1 MALERSPGHAT
12 GYTQT
17 GRFYPSRSSITRVFP
32 ITLLLLVLSL
42 LPSGR
47 VFAGPFD
54 QADTPT
60 AAQVIKAVN
69 KLRLDQGLSPLNVHP
84 VLMQVA
90 QIEVNGIA
98 NGMPGH
104 WRPDGLTLGQWL
116 ILLGYPLAG
125 DLSQDGFRSENW
137 LMARSADEAIQAW
150 KGDGEHSNTML
161 SPDRSDIGVGIAV
174 GKNAAGI
181 LAAGDQVFIVLVTAL
196 QTSSGKMQSA
206 ADPLLTQ
213 VAYSKSGA
221 AEGSLMSQY
230 MKPVALSTARP
241 DGDVIH
247 KIQYGQSLWSIAI
260 AYQTT
265 IDQIRAW
272 NNLGQD
278 TTIYEGQ
285 VLLVQKSATQ
295 PPAATLTPLAFSTP
309 LSTANERRAT
319 SSSTATA
326 LPASMSSGEDIPSQ
340 SPSIGTRAGLILVLV
355 ASGGLIAVLLMQRR
369 N

>member
-1 MALERSPGHAT
+1 
-12 GYTQT
+12 
-17 GRFYPSRSSITRVFP
+17 
-32 ITLLLLVLSL
+32 
-42 LPSGR
+42 
-47 VFAGPFD
+47 
-54 QADTPT
+54 
-60 AAQVIKAVN
+60 
-69 KLRLDQGLSPLNVHP
+69 
-84 VLMQVA
+84 
-90 QIEVNGIA
+90 
-98 NGMPGH
+98 
-104 WRPDGLTLGQWL
+104 L
-116 ILLGYPLAG
+116 ISLGYPLAG

-137 LMARSADEAIQAW
+137 TAARSADEAIQAW

-161 SPDRSDIGVGIAV
+161 SPDRSDIGVGIFV
-174 GKNAAGI
+174 
-181 LAAGDQVFIVLVTAL
+181 GDQVFIVLITAL

-213 VAYSKSGA
+213 VASTKSGA
-221 AEGSLMSQY
+221 TEGSLMSQY

-260 AYQTT
+260 AYHTT

-295 PPAATLTPLAFSTP
+295 PPAATLTPRASSTP
-309 LSTANERRAT
+309 LSTAIERRAT
-319 SSSTATA
+319 SSSTATV
-326 LPASMSSGEDIPSQ
+326 LPASMSTGEDIPSQ
-340 SPSIGTRAGLILVLV
+340 SPAIGIRAGLILVLV

>member
-1 MALERSPGHAT
+1 
-12 GYTQT
+12 
-17 GRFYPSRSSITRVFP
+17 
-32 ITLLLLVLSL
+32 
-42 LPSGR
+42 
-47 VFAGPFD
+47 
-54 QADTPT
+54 
-60 AAQVIKAVN
+60 
-69 KLRLDQGLSPLNVHP
+69 
-84 VLMQVA
+84 MQVA
-90 QIEVNGIA
+90 QIEVDGIA

-116 ILLGYPLAG
+116 ISLGYPLAG

-137 LMARSADEAIQAW
+137 TAARSADEAIQAW
-150 KGDGEHSNTML
+150 KGDAEHSNTML

-174 GKNAAGI
+174 GKY
-181 LAAGDQVFIVLVTAL
+181 AAGDQVYIVLITAL

-213 VAYSKSGA
+213 VASSKSGA
-221 AEGSLMSQY
+221 VEGSLMSQY
-230 MKPVALSTARP
+230 VKPVALSTARP

-260 AYQTT
+260 AYHTT

-295 PPAATLTPLAFSTP
+295 PPAATLTPQASSTP
-309 LSTANERRAT
+309 LSTAIERRAT
-319 SSSTATA
+319 SSSTATV
-326 LPASMSSGEDIPSQ
+326 LPASMSPGENIPSQ
-340 SPSIGTRAGLILVLV
+340 SPAIEIRVGLILVLV